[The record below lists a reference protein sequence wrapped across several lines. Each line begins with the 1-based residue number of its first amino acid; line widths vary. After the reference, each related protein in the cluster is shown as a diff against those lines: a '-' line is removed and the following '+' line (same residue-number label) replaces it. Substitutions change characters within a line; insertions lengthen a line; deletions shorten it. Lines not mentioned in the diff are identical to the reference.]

1 MSFNSKEMLS
11 NLKYDFPSSIVVFL
25 VAMPLC
31 LGIALA
37 SGAPLFSG
45 LIAGIVG
52 GIVVGLLSGSS
63 LGVSGPAA
71 GLAVIVATAIEDL
84 GGFEYFLVA
93 GILAGAIQILM
104 GFAKAGNIA
113 YFFPSSVVHGMLS
126 GIGILIF
133 LKQIPHAV
141 GYDED
146 PEGDFE
152 FIQPDGQNTFS
163 ELINMVD
170 YINTGVIIIT
180 ATSLFILILWDTK
193 MIKGNKILGAIP
205 GPLLAVLSG
214 IGLNVAFE
222 GNPNLNVSKDHLVN
236 LPSADS
242 TTEFFSNFTFPDFS
256 ILNSSEVYITAVF
269 IAVVASLETLLSVEA
284 TDKTD
289 PMKRTTPT
297 NRELKAQGVGNIISS
312 FIGGLPLTQVIV
324 RSSANQQSGGRSKMS
339 AIIHG
344 FMILFSIILIPTL
357 LNLIPLGSLAAI
369 LFVVGFK
376 LAKPALFKKMFDQGL
391 EQFIPFVVTILGI
404 ILTDLLKGIGLGL
417 VVGIIIILRNNFK
430 IPFILTKEDLEGG
443 EHFRIT
449 LSEDV
454 TFLNKASIQ
463 KSLAKIPNDCSVI
476 IDASKTYFIHFDV
489 IEIIEDFK
497 ISAENRNIE
506 LEVIDLYTH
515 KEKEATQ
522 SFEVTKE

>member
-1 MSFNSKEMLS
+1 MSFNSKHIIS
-11 NLKYDFPSSIVVFL
+11 NLKYDIPASIVVFL

-52 GIVVGLLSGSS
+52 GIVVGSLSGSS

-93 GILAGAIQILM
+93 AILAGGIQILM
-104 GFAKAGNIA
+104 GFVKAGNIA

-170 YINTGVIIIT
+170 FINTGVIVIT
-180 ATSLFILILWDTK
+180 AISLFILILWDTK
-193 MIKGNKILGAIP
+193 LIKGNKILSAIP

-214 IGLNVAFE
+214 IGLNVAFQN
-222 GNPNLNVSKDHLVN
+222 NPNLSVSKDHLVN
-236 LPSADS
+236 LPSANS
-242 TTEFFSNFTFPDFS
+242 ASEFFSNFTFPNFS
-256 ILNSSEVYITAVF
+256 ILSSSEVYITAVF

-297 NRELKAQGVGNIISS
+297 NRELKAQGLGNIISG

-339 AIIHG
+339 TIIHG
-344 FMILFSIILIPTL
+344 FMILFSIILIPNL

-369 LFVVGFK
+369 LFVVGYK

-391 EQFIPFVVTILGI
+391 EQFIPFVVTIVGI
-404 ILTDLLKGIGLGL
+404 ILTDLLKGIAIGLA
-417 VVGIIIILRNNFK
+417 VGIVIILRNNFK
-430 IPFILTKEDLEGG
+430 IPFTLAKEDLEGG
-443 EHFRIT
+443 EHFKIT

-463 KSLAKIPNDCSVI
+463 KSLATIPDNCSVV

-489 IEIIEDFK
+489 IEIIEDFE
-497 ISAENRNIE
+497 ISAKNREIKLE
-506 LEVIDLYTH
+506 LIDIYTH

-522 SFEVTKE
+522 SFEITKE